1 MTILQE
7 GGELQLLLQNERE
20 KKKKKRIDSSSS
32 IDFTTGVLGR
42 RDVFLSVTFSI
53 NFFGDLT
60 LET

>member
-7 GGELQLLLQNERE
+7 GGELQLLLQNGRE
-20 KKKKKRIDSSSS
+20 KKKKRIDSSSS
-32 IDFTTGVLGR
+32 IAFTTGVLGR

-60 LET
+60 LDT

>member
-7 GGELQLLLQNERE
+7 GGELQLLLQNERG
-20 KKKKKRIDSSSS
+20 KKKRIDSSSS
-32 IDFTTGVLGR
+32 IAFTTGVLGR

-53 NFFGDLT
+53 NLFGDLT